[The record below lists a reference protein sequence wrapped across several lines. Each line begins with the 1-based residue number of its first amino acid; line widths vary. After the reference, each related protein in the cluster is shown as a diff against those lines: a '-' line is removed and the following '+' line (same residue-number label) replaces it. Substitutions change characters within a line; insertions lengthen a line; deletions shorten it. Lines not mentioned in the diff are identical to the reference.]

1 MFSLVQTDRQAD
13 YQCRHTLQ

>member
-1 MFSLVQTDRQAD
+1 MFNLVQTDRQAD